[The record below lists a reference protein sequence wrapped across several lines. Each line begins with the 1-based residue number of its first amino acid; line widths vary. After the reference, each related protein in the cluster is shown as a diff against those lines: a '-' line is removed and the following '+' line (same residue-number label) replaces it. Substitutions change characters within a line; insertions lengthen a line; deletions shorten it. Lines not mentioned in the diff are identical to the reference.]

1 MRAADVFYRGLCMIN
16 ITRSMTVYYSL
27 IDRNYAAL
35 ADMFKQYNVIEIV
48 VSFDES

>member
-1 MRAADVFYRGLCMIN
+1 MFS
-16 ITRSMTVYYSL
+16 ITQSMTVVCSYYSL

-48 VSFDES
+48 VSFDS